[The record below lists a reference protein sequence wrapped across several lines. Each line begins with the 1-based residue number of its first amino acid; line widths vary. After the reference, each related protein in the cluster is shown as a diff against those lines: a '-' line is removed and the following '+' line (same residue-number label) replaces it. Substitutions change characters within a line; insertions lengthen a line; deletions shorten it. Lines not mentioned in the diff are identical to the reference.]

1 MTLGVLLGP
10 QRLRPT
16 IDAELSRWGIPGPLA
31 TITAGWQER
40 EAEDDEL
47 QEFLGHRCV
56 NLRLHARSDDVFG
69 RDPELFKA
77 HRAKQDTLRQLQDLY
92 RRRLA
97 HALDAA
103 REVSQAPFP
112 APLVQAERDAAILA
126 LRLVDKQHLART
138 RQVQREFELAFHPAS
153 RPVVD
158 RHYRELRA
166 VLGECYALLI
176 AGGHVA
182 SLLNR
187 MRLFQLDTL
196 LSSLPRP
203 LPIFAWSAGA
213 MAITERVV
221 LFHDSPPQGAGNA
234 ELLGHGLGLLP
245 GIVVLPHARRRLRLD
260 DHDRVS
266 LFARRFKPDRC
277 VALDEGDRAV
287 WDGREWTAGPTT
299 QQLLPSGAVEVMAP
313 EPDAPEPG
321 EEPSA

>member
-16 IDAELSRWGIPGPLA
+16 IGQELSRWGIPGPLA

-56 NLRLHARSDDVFG
+56 NLRLHARSDDVYQE
-69 RDPELFKA
+69 DPEFFEA
-77 HRAKQDTLRQLQDLY
+77 HRAKQDTLRHLQDLY

-103 REVSQAPFP
+103 REVTQVAAPE
-112 APLVQAERDAAILA
+112 PLIREERNAAILA
-126 LRLVDKQHLART
+126 LRLVDEQHLART
-138 RQVQREFELAFHPAS
+138 RQVQREFELTYRPTARPAI
-153 RPVVD
+153 D
-158 RHYRELRA
+158 RHYRELRSM
-166 VLGECYALLI
+166 LGECYALLV

-187 MRLFQLDTL
+187 MRLFQLDSL

-203 LPIFAWSAGA
+203 LPLFAWSAGA

-221 LFHDSPPQGAGNA
+221 LFHDSPPQGPGNA

-245 GIVVLPHARRRLRLD
+245 GIVVLPHARRRLRLGD
-260 DHDRVS
+260 PDRVS
-266 LFARRFKPDRC
+266 LFASRFAPDRC
-277 VALDEGDRAV
+277 VTLDEGERV
-287 WDGREWTAGPTT
+287 TWDGHRFTAGPETRR
-299 QQLLPSGAVEVMAP
+299 LMPSGELVPMIDQEDAASQEAAP
-313 EPDAPEPG
+313 
-321 EEPSA
+321 

>member
-16 IDAELSRWGIPGPLA
+16 IDKELLRWGIPGPLA

-56 NLRLHARSDDVFG
+56 NLRLHARSDHVY
-69 RDPELFKA
+69 RADPEFFEA
-77 HRAKQDTLRQLQDLY
+77 HRAKQDVLRQLQDLY

-103 REVSQAPFP
+103 REVSETAAPEH
-112 APLVQAERDAAILA
+112 LVREERDAAIQA
-126 LRLVDKQHLART
+126 LRLVDEQHLSRT
-138 RQVQREFELAFHPAS
+138 RAVQREFEQAHRPTARPAIE
-153 RPVVD
+153 
-158 RHYRELRA
+158 RHSRELRS

-187 MRLFQLDTL
+187 IRLFQLDSL

-213 MAITERVV
+213 MAITDRVV
-221 LFHDSPPQGAGNA
+221 LFHDSPPQGPGNA
-234 ELLGHGLGLLP
+234 EVLGAGLGLLP
-245 GIVVLPHARRRLRLD
+245 GLVVLPHARRRLELD
-260 DHDRVS
+260 DPGRVS
-266 LFARRFKPDRC
+266 LFARRFSPARC
-277 VALDEGDRAV
+277 VTLDPGERVA
-287 WDGREWTAGPTT
+287 WDGRRFTVGPGIER
-299 QQLLPSGAVEVMAP
+299 LMPSGEVEP
-313 EPDAPEPG
+313 LTEDWHPDQ
-321 EEPSA
+321 EEATP